1 MNTHAAQIIRPE
13 ILAIGAYPVP
23 DATGCIKLDAM
34 ENPYELPP
42 ELRTALAHKLA
53 AVALNRYPLP
63 TSDALRARIREVYQV
78 PAGSEL
84 MLGNGSDELISL
96 IALACARPGAALV
109 SLAPTFV
116 MYEVSAKFA
125 GLRYVPV
132 TLNADFTLDLPRLLG
147 AIAEHKPAI
156 VYLAYP
162 NNPTGTLYP
171 RAAIEAVLHAAPGLV
186 VIDEA
191 YNAFASDSFMRD
203 LLRWPNLI
211 VMRTVS
217 KSGLA
222 GTRLGYMAGHPD
234 WLREFDKVRAPYN
247 VNVLTQTTVEFALE
261 HHEVLDEQAARLRA
275 ERPKLA
281 AALAALPGVEVFP
294 SDANFILFRVADAG
308 AVFDRLKS
316 RKVLIKF
323 LGKAH
328 PLLANCLRVT
338 VSSPEEN
345 AAFLAAL
352 RASL

>member
-1 MNTHAAQIIRPE
+1 MLFRSSE
-13 ILAIGAYPVP
+13 I
-23 DATGCIKLDAM
+23 
-34 ENPYELPP
+34 
-42 ELRTALAHKLA
+42 
-53 AVALNRYPLP
+53 
-63 TSDALRARIREVYQV
+63 
-78 PAGSEL
+78 

-96 IALACARPGAALV
+96 IALACGRPGAALV

-132 TLNADFTLDLPRLLG
+132 TLNPDFTLDLPRLLA

-203 LLRWPNLI
+203 LPRWPNLI
-211 VMRTVS
+211 VMRTMS

-222 GTRLGYMAGHPD
+222 GVRLGYMAGHPD

-261 HHEVLDEQAARLRA
+261 HHAVLEDQAARLRA
-275 ERPKLA
+275 ERPGLA

-294 SDANFILFRVADAG
+294 SDANFILFRVADAA

-345 AAFLAAL
+345 AAFLEAL